1 MFTNHIKAREYNVL
15 WILGNMKL
23 SIMKNIVIMIVS
35 YLNNGRNGHKNH
47 QMSLQNK
54 ENPLTRK
61 GKDKK
66 PIKKYNK
73 NWHKLYKI
81 VYLFILV

>member
-1 MFTNHIKAREYNVL
+1 MMV
-15 WILGNMKL
+15 M
-23 SIMKNIVIMIVS
+23 S
-35 YLNNGRNGHKNH
+35 YLNRRNGPKNQ

-54 ENPLTRK
+54 ENPFIKK

-73 NWHKLYKI
+73 TIKLA
-81 VYLFILV
+81 

>member
-23 SIMKNIVIMIVS
+23 SIMRIIVMMVMS
-35 YLNNGRNGHKNH
+35 YLSNRRNGQ

-54 ENPLTRK
+54 ENPFIKK

-73 NWHKLYKI
+73 TIKLA
-81 VYLFILV
+81 

>member
-1 MFTNHIKAREYNVL
+1 MMV
-15 WILGNMKL
+15 M
-23 SIMKNIVIMIVS
+23 S
-35 YLNNGRNGHKNH
+35 YLNNRRNGQ

-54 ENPLTRK
+54 ENPFIKK

-73 NWHKLYKI
+73 TIKLA
-81 VYLFILV
+81 